1 MSRGLY
7 ILLLYSTF
15 SSLNFPSSV
24 VNLFSWLGK
33 LTPHRRHIGKKEHG
47 CRPRASVCG
56 DTSLA
61 SVIFS
66 GRRRMW
72 QGDLLGAVLGSYS
85 ILHLL
90 SLSWESLTF
99 YSQPLPCS
107 PSTLNLLSLLLL
119 LQITHILFSSVPLS
133 FSLLKLSSFRYSQQ
147 CPSCYHV
154 HLSYPSLRPFCSSY
168 LLFYMNATFSD
179 LHCQSSVLNIYF

>member
-7 ILLLYSTF
+7 ILLLHSTF

-33 LTPHRRHIGKKEHG
+33 LTLHRRHIVKKEHW
-47 CRPRASVCG
+47 CRPRTSVCG
-56 DTSLA
+56 DTSVA

-85 ILHLL
+85 VLHLL

-99 YSQPLPCS
+99 YSQPLPSS
-107 PSTLNLLSLLLL
+107 PSSALNLLSLLLL
-119 LQITHILFSSVPLS
+119 CRLHPFLIWAFIFFSSQTVIFQVLS
-133 FSLLKLSSFRYSQQ
+133 TMPILLPCPSLLSISG
-147 CPSCYHV
+147 
-154 HLSYPSLRPFCSSY
+154 PFCPSY